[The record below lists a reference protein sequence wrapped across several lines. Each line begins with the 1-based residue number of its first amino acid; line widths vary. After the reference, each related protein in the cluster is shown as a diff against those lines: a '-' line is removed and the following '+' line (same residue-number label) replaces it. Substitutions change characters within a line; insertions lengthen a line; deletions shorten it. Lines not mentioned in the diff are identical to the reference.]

1 MDWSTVTKDPRSR
14 KGWAKRGRG
23 KSLAQRLFR
32 SDLEQGQ
39 REWNSPITTSAPSPV
54 PLLAPSSLHFTAPL
68 MKELRPGS
76 IMSTEEWKRHTHPL
90 RSRPR
95 NTQSHVNF
103 FIFRSL
109 SVIRPK
115 RGYGA
120 ILKACTAVDS
130 VTTCLATLKQV
141 DGKKRRRRSPEEEE
155 KSWAKPF
162 LFEVRKGGDFQAH
175 TWHCNTNG
183 RGIFLHL
190 HMIGVFLHVS
200 WKKSPDKLFISS
212 TPRRPSWEQT
222 GTSKQVCERKNV
234 LTISKPCAPTPPLYA
249 SFAEI
254 TT

>member
-23 KSLAQRLFR
+23 KSLAQHLFR

-141 DGKKRRRRSPEEEE
+141 DGKKMPALSGGRREILSKTFSVWSAQRWRLSGSYLTLQHKRSWNFSRPPYD
-155 KSWAKPF
+155 WC
-162 LFEVRKGGDFQAH
+162 LFARQ
-175 TWHCNTNG
+175 
-183 RGIFLHL
+183 L
-190 HMIGVFLHVS
+190 
-200 WKKSPDKLFISS
+200 
-212 TPRRPSWEQT
+212 
-222 GTSKQVCERKNV
+222 
-234 LTISKPCAPTPPLYA
+234 
-249 SFAEI
+249 
-254 TT
+254 